1 MLIRLTNVPSKED
14 ICDKLPITQSSCGVH
29 AAFLRVSYEFLA
41 LVTIIKAAVVLRVGF
56 NGRLATKE
64 DIRTSAMSVALIRL
78 ALSSATITT

>member
-64 DIRTSAMSVALIRL
+64 DIRTSAMSLIRL